1 MLSTDKQSP
10 SKRLEEGCGT
20 GCGRGSEAARPGST
34 WLRWGD
40 WSEVSISRDIWTT
53 AGPRDAAASCPGQ
66 RRAQS
71 GMVRG
76 HCPCLTISS
85 FQHHKQA
92 FKHFFVFVRV
102 FDLRIRA
109 FARLTRRGQIAGK
122 GSSLLGERGG
132 SESIPFPL
140 QADLLSGKGFHNGG
154 DKNAA

>member
-1 MLSTDKQSP
+1 MWDGP
-10 SKRLEEGCGT
+10 RLGQRGCEA
-20 GCGRGSEAARPGST
+20 SEAARPGST

-40 WSEVSISRDIWTT
+40 WSEVSISCDIWTT
-53 AGPRDAAASCPGQ
+53 ARPRDAAASCPGQ

-71 GMVRG
+71 GMVQG

-92 FKHFFVFVRV
+92 FKHFFVFVCV
-102 FDLRIRA
+102 FDLRICA
-109 FARLTRRGQIAGK
+109 FAQLTRHGQIAGK

-140 QADLLSGKGFHNGG
+140 LADLLSSKAFIRGRQKRRLVERRWR
-154 DKNAA
+154 KEV